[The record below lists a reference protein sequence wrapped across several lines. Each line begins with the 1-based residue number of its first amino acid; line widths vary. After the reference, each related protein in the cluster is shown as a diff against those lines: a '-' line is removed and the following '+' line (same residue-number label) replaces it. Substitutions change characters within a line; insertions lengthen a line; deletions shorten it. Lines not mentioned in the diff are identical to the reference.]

1 MRGLLRRF
9 VVSVPNRALKFQLKA
24 FAGEVAWEL
33 ATGRN
38 TAGQSMQTPETQPR
52 PEARQSQGKQ
62 PDRSISGPVSGSVLG
77 PAFGKDYAASTVR
90 ALRAGLRWQSMTAL
104 LLAGLLL
111 LKGPIASYSSLF
123 GSLAA
128 YLPGALFVLLVARKL
143 GGDTNAFL
151 RTAALGEFGKLFL
164 TGLLCAVVFIW
175 VRPLAPGW
183 FFVGMLTVLV
193 VGWISLGRAI
203 R

>member
-1 MRGLLRRF
+1 MRQPLR
-9 VVSVPNRALKFQLKA
+9 LDMQQ
-24 FAGEVAWEL
+24 VA
-33 ATGRN
+33 AV
-38 TAGQSMQTPETQPR
+38 A
-52 PEARQSQGKQ
+52 ARQMDKRMQS
-62 PDRSISGPVSGSVLG
+62 PESGQN
-77 PAFGKDYAASTVR
+77 YAELTLQ
-90 ALRAGLRWQSMTAL
+90 ALRAGLRMQSVAAI

-111 LKGPIASYSSLF
+111 LKGPIASYSALF

-164 TGLLCAVVFIW
+164 TGLLCATVFIW
-175 VRPLAPGW
+175 VKPLAAGW
-183 FFVGMLTVLV
+183 FFTGMLAVMV
-193 VGWISLGRAI
+193 VGWIGLGRAV

>member
-1 MRGLLRRF
+1 M
-9 VVSVPNRALKFQLKA
+9 
-24 FAGEVAWEL
+24 
-33 ATGRN
+33 
-38 TAGQSMQTPETQPR
+38 
-52 PEARQSQGKQ
+52 
-62 PDRSISGPVSGSVLG
+62 PD
-77 PAFGKDYAASTVR
+77 FGTVIGVDYAESTVR
-90 ALRAGLRWQSMTAL
+90 ALRTGLRLQSITAL
-104 LLAGLLL
+104 ILAGLLL
-111 LKGPIASYSSLF
+111 LKSPIASYSSLF

-175 VRPLAPGW
+175 VKPLAPGW
-183 FFVGMLTVLV
+183 FFAGMLTVMV
-193 VGWISLGRAI
+193 MGWIGLGRAI

>member
-1 MRGLLRRF
+1 M
-9 VVSVPNRALKFQLKA
+9 Q
-24 FAGEVAWEL
+24 
-33 ATGRN
+33 
-38 TAGQSMQTPETQPR
+38 QSPDQDSQVR
-52 PEARQSQGKQ
+52 PGSFKPA
-62 PDRSISGPVSGSVLG
+62 SG
-77 PAFGKDYAASTVR
+77 ADYAESTVR
-90 ALRAGLRWQSMTAL
+90 ALRMGLRMQSVAAM
-104 LLAGLLL
+104 LLAGILL

-164 TGLLCAVVFIW
+164 TGLLCAVVFVW
-175 VRPLAPGW
+175 VRPLEAGW

-193 VGWISLGRAI
+193 MGWIGLGRAI

>member
-1 MRGLLRRF
+1 M
-9 VVSVPNRALKFQLKA
+9 
-24 FAGEVAWEL
+24 
-33 ATGRN
+33 
-38 TAGQSMQTPETQPR
+38 
-52 PEARQSQGKQ
+52 
-62 PDRSISGPVSGSVLG
+62 
-77 PAFGKDYAASTVR
+77 DYAESTVR
-90 ALRAGLRWQSMTAL
+90 ALRAGLRLQSIAAL

-111 LKGPIASYSSLF
+111 LKSPIASYSSFF

-143 GGDTNAFL
+143 GGDSTAFL

-175 VRPLAPGW
+175 VKPLAAGW
-183 FFVGMLTVLV
+183 FFTGMLTVLV
-193 VGWISLGRAI
+193 MGWISLGRAI

>member
-1 MRGLLRRF
+1 MQA
-9 VVSVPNRALKFQLKA
+9 P
-24 FAGEVAWEL
+24 
-33 ATGRN
+33 
-38 TAGQSMQTPETQPR
+38 GQ
-52 PEARQSQGKQ
+52 
-62 PDRSISGPVSGSVLG
+62 
-77 PAFGKDYAASTVR
+77 DYAESTVR
-90 ALRAGLRWQSMTAL
+90 ALRAGLRMQSIAAL
-104 LLAGLLL
+104 FLAGLLL
-111 LKGPIASYSSLF
+111 LKSPIASYSSLF

-164 TGLLCAVVFIW
+164 TGLLCALVFVW
-175 VRPLAPGW
+175 VRPLEAGW

-193 VGWISLGRAI
+193 MGWIGLGRAI

>member
-1 MRGLLRRF
+1 MQ
-9 VVSVPNRALKFQLKA
+9 SV
-24 FAGEVAWEL
+24 
-33 ATGRN
+33 
-38 TAGQSMQTPETQPR
+38 
-52 PEARQSQGKQ
+52 
-62 PDRSISGPVSGSVLG
+62 
-77 PAFGKDYAASTVR
+77 AAMV
-90 ALRAGLRWQSMTAL
+90 
-104 LLAGLLL
+104 LAGLLL

-175 VRPLAPGW
+175 VKPLAAGW
-183 FFVGMLTVLV
+183 FFTGMLTTLV
-193 VGWISLGRAI
+193 MGWISLGRAI
-203 R
+203 Q

>member
-1 MRGLLRRF
+1 MN
-9 VVSVPNRALKFQLKA
+9 P
-24 FAGEVAWEL
+24 
-33 ATGRN
+33 
-38 TAGQSMQTPETQPR
+38 
-52 PEARQSQGKQ
+52 
-62 PDRSISGPVSGSVLG
+62 
-77 PAFGKDYAASTVR
+77 DYAASTVQ
-90 ALRAGLRWQSMTAL
+90 ALRSGLRLQSIAAVV
-104 LLAGLLL
+104 LAGLLM
-111 LKGPIASYSSLF
+111 LKSPVASYSAFF

-175 VRPLAPGW
+175 VKPLAPGW
-183 FFVGMLTVLV
+183 FFTGMLV
-193 VGWISLGRAI
+193 VMVMGWAGLARAI